1 MMKGSQNKLHGLRVL
16 NTRPLA
22 QGRPLSEA
30 IDNAGGIS
38 IDFPAIAIEPTN
50 QDWLNALP
58 NLAGV
63 HHVIFISTNA
73 VNYFYKALQQ
83 NPLQWPNTIQIT
95 TIGLASASAL
105 EQWGR
110 LAGNTPLIADSE
122 HLLELD
128 VLQDVKHQTILLIK
142 GEGGRMEIINTL
154 KKRGA
159 HVVSIDVYRR
169 VLPHTAPENLHTV
182 LHEGRV
188 DIILFTSEQ
197 AIQNL
202 FLLMGAAARSW
213 LCRTPCLVI
222 SHRLA
227 EVATLFGMQTIIVS
241 SHDKILDALE
251 NYKKG

>member
-1 MMKGSQNKLHGLRVL
+1 M
-16 NTRPLA
+16 
-22 QGRPLSEA
+22 
-30 IDNAGGIS
+30 
-38 IDFPAIAIEPTN
+38 
-50 QDWLNALP
+50 NALP

-63 HHVIFISTNA
+63 HHAIFISTNA
-73 VNYFYKALQQ
+73 VNYFYKALEQY
-83 NPLQWPNTIQIT
+83 PLQWPNTIQTT
-95 TIGLASASAL
+95 TIGLASANAL
-105 EQWGR
+105 EQWGKH
-110 LAGNTPLIADSE
+110 AGNTPSIADSE
-122 HLLELD
+122 HLLKLD

-142 GEGGRMEIINTL
+142 GEGGRMEIMNTL

-159 HVVSIDVYRR
+159 HVVSVDVYRR
-169 VLPHTAPENLHTV
+169 VLPHTAPFDLHTV

-188 DIILFTSEQ
+188 DIILFTSQQ

-202 FLLMGAAARSW
+202 FLLMGTTAHAW

-227 EVATLFGMQTIIVS
+227 EVAALFGMQTIIVS

>member
-1 MMKGSQNKLHGLRVL
+1 MKGHQNKLHGLCVL

-30 IDNAGGIS
+30 INNAGGIS
-38 IDFPAIAIEPTN
+38 INLPAIAIEPTN
-50 QDWLNALP
+50 QDWVNALP
-58 NLAGV
+58 NLASV
-63 HHVIFISTNA
+63 HHAIFISTNA
-73 VNYFYKALQQ
+73 VNYFYKALKQY
-83 NPLQWPNTIQIT
+83 PLEWPNTIQTT
-95 TIGLASASAL
+95 TIGLASANAL

-110 LAGNTPLIADSE
+110 HASNTPSMADSE

-128 VLQDVKHQTILLIK
+128 AMRDVKHQTILLIK

-159 HVVSIDVYRR
+159 HVVSVDVYRR
-169 VLPHTAPENLHTV
+169 VLPHITPHDLHTV
-182 LHEGRV
+182 LYDRHV
-188 DIILFTSEQ
+188 DIILLTSQQ

-202 FLLMGAAARSW
+202 FFLMGAAARSW
-213 LCRTPCLVI
+213 LCKTPCLVI

-227 EVATLFGMQTIIVS
+227 EVAALFGMQTIIVS